1 MVNIMDDIRKPLPEN
16 RVRFMDHVRFHI
28 RSRQMAY
35 KTEKTYCKWIA
46 SYIRFH
52 CYKHPQTLGASDV
65 DAFLSSLAVEKLC
78 AINTQKAA
86 LNALV
91 FMYKRVLGC
100 DLGILQFSPS
110 SRPNVVPVVI

>member
-1 MVNIMDDIRKPLPEN
+1 MSWMILENPYLRIEYVLWIMCAFISVVGKWLTRPRK
-16 RVRFMDHVRFHI
+16 R
-28 RSRQMAY
+28 
-35 KTEKTYCKWIA
+35 TA
-46 SYIRFH
+46 SGLLRIFVFTVI
-52 CYKHPQTLGASDV
+52 KHPQTLGASDV

-78 AINTQKAA
+78 AVNTQKTA

-110 SRPNVVPVVI
+110 SRPNVASVVI